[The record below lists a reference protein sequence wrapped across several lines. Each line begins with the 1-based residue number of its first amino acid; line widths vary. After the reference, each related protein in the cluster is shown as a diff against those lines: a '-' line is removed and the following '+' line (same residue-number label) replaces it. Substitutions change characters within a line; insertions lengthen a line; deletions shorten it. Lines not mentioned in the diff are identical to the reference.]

1 MDRYLILKLQGVLQ
15 AWGGHTYETFRPTE
29 VFPTRSGLVGLLG
42 ACLGIRRSEPDRM
55 ANLSESFRFAVR
67 ADRHDR
73 LSPSRTEDF
82 HTVQQVR
89 TVGGKK
95 PKATE
100 ITRRQYLM
108 DAAFTVALRFAPG
121 AAFGLNQVA
130 AAVQAPRL
138 MPYLGR
144 KSCPLGRP
152 LLEGVIEADSLHDA
166 LAATP
171 PGGGTVY
178 SEEPGQA
185 VGPMRVRD
193 VPLFGGHRRF
203 ETRSV
208 YVYPM
213 EASSV
218 SE

>member
-29 VFPTRSGLVGLLG
+29 VFPTRSGLIGLLG
-42 ACLGIRRSEPDRM
+42 ACLGIRRSESAR
-55 ANLSESFRFAVR
+55 LSSLAESFSFAAR

-89 TVGGKK
+89 TVGGK

-108 DAAFTVALRFAPG
+108 DAAFTVALRFVPG
-121 AAFGLNQVA
+121 AAFGLDQVA
-130 AAVQAPRL
+130 EAVQAPGF

-152 LLEGVIEADSLHDA
+152 LLEAVVEADSLRGA
-166 LAATP
+166 LAAIP